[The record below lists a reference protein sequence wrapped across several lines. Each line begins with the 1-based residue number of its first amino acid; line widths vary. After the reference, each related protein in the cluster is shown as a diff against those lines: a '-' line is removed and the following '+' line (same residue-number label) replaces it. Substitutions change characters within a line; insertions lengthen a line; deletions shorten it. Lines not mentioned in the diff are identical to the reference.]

1 MTPLLKSWFARFGRA
16 QSGASIMLFALLI
29 PVFVGMAALVIDLNH
44 ARNVRRAMQTS
55 ADAAVLAAS
64 MDIGSA
70 SVDPLATAATYSA
83 TAGHLNVIP
92 GVTVTMVSGFPQ
104 LACLTPTATYGLCVT
119 SSASAGSP
127 SSNVIY
133 VKETATVQTIFSRYF
148 GLSSIPITVSAA
160 AAGHGGNSK
169 QLDVMIILD
178 TTGSMNSDDSVCGS
192 TRIACA
198 QGGVQTLL
206 KTLAPSVDQ
215 VGLMVFPG
223 VKDATNAAYDYNCSG
238 INPAIVSYKSSP
250 LYKIVGLGNDY
261 RTSDSASTL
270 NTSSNLVRAVG
281 AGGAGCSTGLQAVG
295 GYGTFYADAV
305 TAAQAYLTTNGR
317 TGAQKVI
324 IIMTDGDAQSYTAP
338 TTLNECGQA
347 VTAAAAAKTS
357 GTWVYTIG
365 YSAGTSGT
373 CANDKRPNTTA
384 CATLSSMAT
393 DSAHFFYDTASACS
407 GGHST
412 TTLSSAFQ
420 QVANSLMAPMLTPY
434 S

>member
-83 TAGHLNVIP
+83 TAGNLNAIK

-148 GLSSIPITVSAA
+148 GLSSIPITVAAA

-169 QLDVMIILD
+169 KLDVMIVLD
-178 TTGSMNSDDSVCGS
+178 TTQSMTGNDPTCSS

-198 QGGVQTLL
+198 QQGVQTLL

-215 VGLMVFPG
+215 VGLMVYPG
-223 VKDATNAAYDYNCSG
+223 VKDATNAGYDYDCSG
-238 INPAIVSYKSSP
+238 SSPAVVAYNKSP
-250 LYKIVGLGNDY
+250 LYTIVGLGNDY
-261 RTSDSASTL
+261 RTSDGATTL
-270 NTSSNLVRAVG
+270 NTSSNIVRAVG
-281 AGGAGCSTGLQAVG
+281 GGGAGCSTGLTVVG
-295 GYGTFYADAV
+295 SQGTFYAAAI
-305 TAAQAYLTTNGR
+305 TAAQAYLVANGR
-317 TGAQKVI
+317 TDAQKVI
-324 IIMTDGDAQSYTAP
+324 IMLSDGDAQSSTAP

-347 VTAAAAAKTS
+347 VTTAGAAKTA

-365 YSAGTSGT
+365 YGAQTSGT
-373 CANDKRPNTTA
+373 CSKDTSPTTTA
-384 CATLSSMAT
+384 CATLKSMAN
-393 DSAHFFYDTASACS
+393 DSSKFFYDS
-407 GGHST
+407 GSVCTGGQAETS
-412 TTLSSAFQ
+412 LQNAFQ
-420 QVANSLMAPMLTPY
+420 HIANSLMAPMLIPY